1 MWYSGLFVLCMLG
14 MFAVAYWLLQ
24 DAVARRDHTVIRTQ
38 LREYAHY
45 YGRGGLAAVKA
56 RLAEEAANTGARA
69 MFMRI
74 ATADNTSL
82 FSAHPRTMNRFDLAQ
97 LEQRPA
103 SSTDDWIEIPEREDD
118 EDVLEVATTRLPDG
132 GVLQLGSSTSNR
144 EEFLEHF
151 SDLFCAFAVFATG
164 LGIGA
169 GRLVA
174 KRTLRPLQS
183 LAAVVETIAS
193 TGDIKARVP
202 TYGTGDELDRL
213 SALFNTM
220 LGRIGRLLTGMQE
233 SLDNVAHDL
242 RTPLT
247 RLRGTAELALQID
260 HPAAVQHDA
269 LVNCV
274 EQSDHILA
282 TLNTLLTVA
291 EAEAGALKLKL
302 EAVDLGALIAQTA
315 DLYREVAEDK
325 RIALVFN
332 GTTSVMVQADRV
344 RLRQILANALDNALK
359 YTPPYGRVT
368 LEAAT
373 QDKHA
378 MLAVTDSGPG
388 FAVDEIERV
397 FDRLY
402 RGDHSRSQP
411 GLGLGLSLVR
421 AIVYAHGGT
430 IAATNVPPHGARLT
444 ILLPLQ
450 RAI

>member
-1 MWYSGLFVLCMLG
+1 MLG
-14 MFAVAYWLLQ
+14 MFAIAYWLLQ
-24 DAVARRDHTVIRTQ
+24 DAVARRDHTVIRAE
-38 LREYAHY
+38 LRQYAQHY
-45 YGRGGLAAVKA
+45 ARGGIAAVKS
-56 RLAEEAANTGARA
+56 RLVDEAANTGASA
-69 MFMRI
+69 MFLRI
-74 ATADNTSL
+74 ATADNASL
-82 FSAHPRTMNRFDLAQ
+82 FSTHPRAMNRFDLAQ
-97 LEQRPA
+97 LERRPL
-103 SSTDDWIEIPEREDD
+103 SPTDDWIEIPERDED

-151 SDLFCAFAVFATG
+151 SDLFIAFAVFATG

-169 GRLVA
+169 GSLIANRA
-174 KRTLRPLQS
+174 LRPLRG

-213 SALFNTM
+213 STLFNTM

-247 RLRGTAELALQID
+247 RLRGTAELALQIE

-274 EQSDHILA
+274 EQSEHILA

-291 EAEAGALKLKL
+291 EADAGALKLKW
-302 EAVDLGALIAQTA
+302 EAVDLAALIVQTA

-332 GTTSVMVQADRV
+332 GAASVMVQADRV

-368 LEAAT
+368 LEAAA
-373 QDKHA
+373 QEKHA
-378 MLAVTDSGPG
+378 LLAVTDSGPG
-388 FAVDEIERV
+388 FAVDEIDRV

-421 AIVYAHGGT
+421 AIVSAHGGS
-430 IAATNVPPHGARLT
+430 IAATNVPPHGARLS
-444 ILLPLQ
+444 ILLPIQ
-450 RAI
+450 RDIGTQ